1 MKHAIALVST
11 DIVKNFVKPDKFS
24 TSSTSSVLS
33 SIITSKSVIQL
44 AENNFLSCQSG
55 LGRLWACTTD
65 DSKVFRFFT
74 NLSEPI
80 VLKKLLNHLYNKHHN
95 EQQTVQC
102 TANDDNC
109 FAKSMNFLYSQFT
122 HHSMIYH
129 QVNVYKCVHQK
140 CFEGTLV
147 FGTLIEVANHY
158 NSAHAD
164 VKDWEKLCTSL
175 IGNVSEP
182 ANMFVEKT
190 VPAND
195 DVLMNDDE
203 TGDRAANSMLENEEH
218 ETMDQD
224 NCSATV
230 CQTSNENKKKFRKTK
245 KGVVLRNA
253 PVSPPGFTLPTVV
266 TSPKQNCAKSNPIF
280 LQSTSKGKPLS
291 TTIEHSAEH
300 LNSKK
305 EEEKRRKRK
314 AVQSSVLPIAKLP
327 NLGSKTTV
335 EEVSLP
341 GKLSINSATSVLT
354 VQPQLPPDTLLNE
367 FSQRNYALWKT
378 PLSKA
383 FRFFTPSHA
392 LSATSANCSQN
403 MPKMLIYVNLSF
415 CRVGLFKDKDAV
427 GLDTCYDGGNGD
439 CVHDHI
445 RPVLVQGLSGLSVEE
460 VKESREPL
468 PQHVFQQKLLVQW
481 RRLRSIFQN
490 SASGSDR
497 RLKKEFQEQ
506 EADLTDDHRR
516 LLCPFADQ
524 CKQLS
529 FVSRFELQRH
539 FFERHYLIRNG
550 FTCTTADSCASSG
563 ALYSYADWSHHQ
575 AIYHLKG
582 RYYCAKLGC
591 GHSNLRP
598 IETIAGVLRHYDL
611 AHSGT
616 NLWERFVSQIRLLDF
631 SYSCAEGATEQN
643 HDRQKCPQCKEERQK
658 EAKWIQ
664 RQSSRFEE
672 STTWFSK
679 TEDD

>member
-11 DIVKNFVKPDKFS
+11 DIVKNFVKLDEFS
-24 TSSTSSVLS
+24 ASSTSSVLS

-44 AENNFLSCQSG
+44 EAENNFLSCQSG
-55 LGRLWACTTD
+55 LGRLWARTTD

-80 VLKKLLNHLYNKHHN
+80 VLFLLNHLYNKHHS

-109 FAKSMNFLYSQFT
+109 LAKSMNFLYSQFT

-129 QVNVYKCVHQK
+129 QVNAYKCVHQK

-175 IGNVSEP
+175 IGDVSEP
-182 ANMFVEKT
+182 ANRFVEET

-203 TGDRAANSMLENEEH
+203 AGDKAANSMLENEEH

-230 CQTSNENKKKFRKTK
+230 CQTSNKNKKNFEKQKRGLFSEMHQSHRLALPYQQLLLHQNKTAK
-245 KGVVLRNA
+245 K
-253 PVSPPGFTLPTVV
+253 
-266 TSPKQNCAKSNPIF
+266 
-280 LQSTSKGKPLS
+280 
-291 TTIEHSAEH
+291 
-300 LNSKK
+300 
-305 EEEKRRKRK
+305 
-314 AVQSSVLPIAKLP
+314 
-327 NLGSKTTV
+327 
-335 EEVSLP
+335 
-341 GKLSINSATSVLT
+341 
-354 VQPQLPPDTLLNE
+354 PQLPPDTLLNE

-383 FRFFTPSHA
+383 FRFFSPSHA
-392 LSATSANCSQN
+392 LSATSANRSQN
-403 MPKMLIYVNLSF
+403 MPRMLIYVNLSF

-468 PQHVFQQKLLVQW
+468 PQHVFQQKLLAQW

-490 SASGSDR
+490 FD
-497 RLKKEFQEQ
+497 
-506 EADLTDDHRR
+506 
-516 LLCPFADQ
+516 
-524 CKQLS
+524 
-529 FVSRFELQRH
+529 FEV
-539 FFERHYLIRNG
+539 Y
-550 FTCTTADSCASSG
+550 
-563 ALYSYADWSHHQ
+563 
-575 AIYHLKG
+575 
-582 RYYCAKLGC
+582 
-591 GHSNLRP
+591 
-598 IETIAGVLRHYDL
+598 
-611 AHSGT
+611 
-616 NLWERFVSQIRLLDF
+616 
-631 SYSCAEGATEQN
+631 
-643 HDRQKCPQCKEERQK
+643 
-658 EAKWIQ
+658 
-664 RQSSRFEE
+664 
-672 STTWFSK
+672 
-679 TEDD
+679 